1 MWLTCSL
8 QSLEPVLSAAEKC
21 VANLKDNS
29 KLNMAATVNK
39 VYSSKFAVD
48 FFERSNSYP
57 LSQRKTV
64 SRASLPDLL
73 EANRDCKDHLKFGV

>member
-48 FFERSNSYP
+48 FFERSNS
-57 LSQRKTV
+57 
-64 SRASLPDLL
+64 
-73 EANRDCKDHLKFGV
+73 